1 MCLYICSKTLV
12 FANNYFV
19 KSMHLCSSLL
29 SLNLDCH
36 FIANARCII
45 DNEASDLIVLCLN
58 CQGYLMMKDIEE
70 KYNQ

>member
-19 KSMHLCSSLL
+19 KCVHLCSSLL

-36 FIANARCII
+36 FIDNAQCII
-45 DNEASDLIVLCLN
+45 DNEASDLVVLCLN